1 MNPFELLN
9 ALKRKDNPFRELS
22 REEKEK
28 QRKQELEVKEG
39 VKRMAIICN
48 NMLNDQRYK
57 EIAEIFKNIE
67 TQLTELMIDCDEP
80 DRDKFYLK
88 LKEYQMKLRIFKKIL
103 QVPHDFVNEA
113 QRINR
118 TEVKNG

>member
-9 ALKRKDNPFRELS
+9 FIKRKDNPFRES
-22 REEKEK
+22 TKEERED
-28 QRKQELEVKEG
+28 QRKREVEVKEG

-48 NMLNDQRYK
+48 DMLNDQRYK
-57 EIAEIFKNIE
+57 EIANIFKDIE

-113 QRINR
+113 QKINR
-118 TEVKNG
+118 TEAK